1 MKLTATGHRP
11 GSIMTEFTPASIEEI
26 EKLLKEMPNKTCALD
41 TISAWIDK
49 QCFKELA
56 PSMRNIVNTS
66 LSTGDFPD
74 SLKLA
79 YVTPIIKK
87 PNLDKNILKN
97 YRPVSNITIISKV
110 IEKVVS
116 QRLRDYLNS
125 SNLDT
130 KFQSAYK
137 KEHSTETTLLEVLY
151 DALRAADAK
160 QPTLLVLLDLSAAF
174 DTIDHELLLS
184 ILDYRFGINGAALQW
199 LRSYL
204 TGRMQSVFI
213 DGVSSPVSSLQFG
226 VPQGSV
232 LGPLLFTLYTS
243 PVADI
248 AECYDIKY
256 HLYAEDTQIYILLDA
271 DGQVQK
277 KLVEDCVRDISKWM
291 AVNKLKLNCDKTDVI
306 LLGSHRL
313 LKDIDTRIS
322 IIIDNC
328 KVTLSNHVKNLGC
341 I

>member
-1 MKLTATGHRP
+1 MRAQLGGDKREP
-11 GSIMTEFTPASIEEI
+11 
-26 EKLLKEMPNKTCALD
+26 D
-41 TISAWIDK
+41 YQYQSAVTQLEGD
-49 QCFKELA
+49 A
-56 PSMRNIVNTS
+56 AIVS
-66 LSTGDFPD
+66 SRFPLRLED
-74 SLKLA
+74 S
-79 YVTPIIKK
+79 
-87 PNLDKNILKN
+87 
-97 YRPVSNITIISKV
+97 
-110 IEKVVS
+110 
-116 QRLRDYLNS
+116 RLRDYLKS

-137 KEHSTETTLLEVLY
+137 KDHNTETTLLKVLN

-184 ILDYRFGINGAALQW
+184 ILELDYRFGINGAAIQW

-248 AECYDIKY
+248 ADCYDVKY
-256 HLYAEDTQIYILLDA
+256 HLYADDTQFYISLDA

-277 KLVEDCVRDISKWM
+277 KLVKDCVRDISKWM

-313 LKDIDTRIS
+313 LKDIDTRLG

-328 KVTLSNHVKNLGC
+328 KVSSGNIKTAYLLRALQPWRAAACSRLWALPRRQRGTEPSAQRTHKGPHHGYTTEADLWLGWGRVE
-341 I
+341 

>member
-1 MKLTATGHRP
+1 
-11 GSIMTEFTPASIEEI
+11 
-26 EKLLKEMPNKTCALD
+26 MPSKTCALS
-41 TISAWIDK
+41 TIPAWIYK

-56 PSMRNIVNTS
+56 PSIRNIVNTS

-74 SLKLA
+74 PLKLA

-87 PNLDKNILKN
+87 PNLDKNMLKN

-110 IEKVVS
+110 KEKIVS
-116 QRLRDYLNS
+116 QRLRDYLKS

-137 KEHSTETTLLEVLY
+137 KDHSTETTLLKVLN

-160 QPTLLVLLDLSAAF
+160 QPTLLVLFDLSTAF
-174 DTIDHELLLS
+174 DTIDHEILLS
-184 ILDYRFGINGAALQW
+184 RLDYCFGINGAALQW

-204 TGRMQSVFI
+204 TARIQNVFI
-213 DGVSSPVSSLQFG
+213 DGVLSPVSSLQFG
-226 VPQGSV
+226 VPQGLV

-248 AECYDIKY
+248 AECYDVKY
-256 HLYAEDTQIYILLDA
+256 NLYADDTQIYISLNA
-271 DGQVQK
+271 EGQVQK
-277 KLVEDCVRDISKWM
+277 KLVEDFVRDNTKWM
-291 AVNKLKLNCDKTDVI
+291 AVNKLKLDCHKTDVI
-306 LLGSHRL
+306 LLESHRL
-313 LKDIDTRIS
+313 LKDIDTS

-328 KVTLSNHVKNLGC
+328 KVTLSNHVK